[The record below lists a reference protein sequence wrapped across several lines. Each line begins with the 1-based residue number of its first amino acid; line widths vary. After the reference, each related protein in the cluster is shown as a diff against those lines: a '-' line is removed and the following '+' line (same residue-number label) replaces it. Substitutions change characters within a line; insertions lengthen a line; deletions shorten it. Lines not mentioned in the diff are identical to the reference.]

1 MNMVIVVLLVVI
13 CLLYFV
19 ALPVLKR
26 RNMQNKQ
33 KALTTF
39 LASLKIH
46 DAVMLSDGILGEII
60 AFDKDIV
67 QLKIADNVVIKVH
80 KYAIASKD

>member
-1 MNMVIVVLLVVI
+1 MNTVIVVLLVVI

-26 RNMQNKQ
+26 RNMKTKQ